1 MQTNWKAEDRRR
13 LLLCLIIF
21 GLMAALF
28 ILPNQFSSLAGG
40 KQVKKGL
47 FQQTKSQEEG
57 LDNYDIRDDAKSV
70 EVAEAFA
77 KYRQTVGQD
86 AAVVADIRGDF
97 VRGEEEFKSRFPTA
111 KVEYNSDIR
120 TPEVMT
126 PDVFKDKIEWL
137 SQPSTLKRADILRN
151 FVKENNSLIGVTD
164 AQANALRVTADYTN
178 PNGYMSFA
186 HLEQFINDIPVF
198 RGEVKAGFNKE
209 GQIMRVVNNLAP
221 GLDYDSLKSDFRDPA
236 DSVRAAYHYINQE
249 PQTDLT
255 INKGPSDNLKTTFG
269 QGD

>member
-1 MQTNWKAEDRRR
+1 MQNNWKAEDRRR

-47 FQQTKSQEEG
+47 FQQTSSHEEG
-57 LDNYDIRDDAKSV
+57 LDNYDIRDDAKNG

-77 KYRQTVGQD
+77 KYRQTAGKD

-126 PDVFKDKIEWL
+126 PDVFKNNIQWL
-137 SQPSTLKRADILRN
+137 SQPSAMKRSEILRS
-151 FVKENNSLIGVTD
+151 FVKENNSLIGVSD
-164 AQANALRVTADYTN
+164 AQANALRATADYTN
-178 PNGYMSFA
+178 PNGYLSFA

-198 RGEVKAGFNKE
+198 RGEVKAGFTKD
-209 GQIMRVVNNLAP
+209 GQIVRVINNLAP
-221 GLDYDSLKSDFRDPA
+221 GLDYESLSTDFRNPLDA
-236 DSVRAAYHYINQE
+236 VNSAFRYINRTPE
-249 PQTDLT
+249 KVD
-255 INKGPSDNLKTTFG
+255 
-269 QGD
+269 